1 MPGEPRPDGF
11 HTTRWSLI
19 AAAQGPRTPAARA
32 ALDTLCRAYWYPLYA
47 WARRRGLSEEDARD
61 ATQGFFAALLSRDDL
76 AGVQP
81 DAGRFRAWLL
91 ACMKHFVAN
100 LWDASRAQK
109 RGGGAGPVALDD
121 VEAERRYLAEPSTAA
136 GPDALYE
143 RRWALM
149 LLASV
154 QEDLRSEY
162 ESSGRQALFAAL
174 HPALAGEL
182 ATPYAQLGVQL
193 GLSEGAVKVAVH
205 RLRRRY
211 ADALRARVADTVAS
225 TDEVDAEL
233 DALLGALS

>member
-1 MPGEPRPDGF
+1 VANDGF
-11 HTTRWSLI
+11 QTTRWSVI
-19 AAAQGPRTPAARA
+19 AAAKGPRTPGARA

-47 WARRRGLSEEDARD
+47 WVRRRGLSPEDARD

-81 DAGRFRAWLL
+81 EAGRFRAWLL
-91 ACMKHFVAN
+91 ACMKHFLAN
-100 LWDASRAQK
+100 LWEASRAQK
-109 RGGGAGPVALDD
+109 RGGGLEPLALDD
-121 VEAERRYLAEPSTAA
+121 ADAERRYLEEPSTAA

-143 RRWALM
+143 RRWALTV
-149 LLASV
+149 LAAV
-154 QEDLRSEY
+154 QEDLKAEY
-162 ESSGRQALFAAL
+162 EATGKGAVFAAL
-174 HPALAGEL
+174 QPALAGDL
-182 ATPYAQLGVQL
+182 PTTYTAVGATL

-225 TDEVDAEL
+225 SSEVDAEL

>member
-1 MPGEPRPDGF
+1 MPGEQGF
-11 HTTRWSLI
+11 QTTRWSVI
-19 AAAQGPRTPAARA
+19 AAAKGPRTPAARA

-47 WARRRGLSEEDARD
+47 WARRRGLPEEDARD
-61 ATQGFFAALLSRDDL
+61 VTQGFFAALLSRDDL
-76 AGVQP
+76 ADVQP
-81 DAGRFRAWLL
+81 QAGRFRAWLL

-100 LWDASRAQK
+100 LWEASRAQK
-109 RGGGAGPVALDD
+109 RGGGAAFLALDD
-121 VEAERRYLAEPSTAA
+121 AEAERRYLAEPSTSA

-154 QEDLRSEY
+154 QDELRGEY
-162 ESSGRQALFAAL
+162 EASGKQALFAAL
-174 HPALAGEL
+174 QPALAGEL
-182 ATPYAQLGVQL
+182 GRPYAELGVEL

-205 RLRRRY
+205 RLRRRF

-225 TDEVDAEL
+225 ASEVDDEL